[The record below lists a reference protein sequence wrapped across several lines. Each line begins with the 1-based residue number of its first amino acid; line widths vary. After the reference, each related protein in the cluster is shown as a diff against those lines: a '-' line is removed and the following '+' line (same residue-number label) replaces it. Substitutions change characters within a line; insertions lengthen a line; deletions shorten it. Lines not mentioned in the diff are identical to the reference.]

1 MRNFKWGLIFGI
13 SIGAAIGVVLAM
25 SIMCCIRYR
34 RKRSDTLDNEEKV
47 SPRAERIP
55 IRVRGADSSR
65 ILSDSNLGQD
75 SPRTSEWSN
84 MPQWLEG
91 LKRKSVA
98 SACGIPKYSYKELQ
112 KATCDFTTNIGE
124 GAFGPVYKAQMATG
138 QTVAVKVLA
147 TDSRQGAMEFLT
159 EVLLLGRLHHRNLV
173 NLVGYSAEKGKHMLV
188 YVYMSNGSLASHIY
202 NEKQEPLSWNL
213 RVQIALD
220 VARGLEY
227 LHYGAVPPVVHRDIK
242 SSNILLDRFMKGRVS
257 DFGLSRQEK
266 NRYSSDVKGTFGY
279 VDPEYMSTSIFT
291 KKSDVYSF
299 GVLLF
304 EIMSGKKPQ
313 HGLMEYV
320 ELVAIDVDHNVGWE
334 EIADSRLDGKFYV
347 QQLNDMATLA
357 YNCINPVSRKRPS
370 MREIV
375 LALSEIRKP
384 RNSRVHQG
392 QNYPAKAE
400 ETTFELDLQGTVDP
414 SLTER

>member
-1 MRNFKWGLIFGI
+1 MRNFQWGLIFGT
-13 SIGAAIGVVLAM
+13 SIGVIIGVVLAM
-25 SIMCCIRYR
+25 TIMYCIRYR
-34 RKRSDTLDNEEKV
+34 RKHSDPFDKEENV

-55 IRVRGADSSR
+55 IRVHGADSST
-65 ILSDSNLGQD
+65 ILSDSNISQD

-112 KATCDFTTNIGE
+112 KATSDFTTNIGE

-147 TDSRQGAMEFLT
+147 IDSKQGAMEFLS

-173 NLVGYSAEKGKHMLV
+173 NLVGYSAERGQHMLV
-188 YVYMSNGSLASHIY
+188 YVYMTNGSLASHLY
-202 NEKQEPLSWNL
+202 NEKHEPLCWNL

-227 LHYGAVPPVVHRDIK
+227 LHYGAFPTVVHRDIK
-242 SSNILLDRFMKGRVS
+242 SANILLDHFMKGRVA

-266 NRYSSDVKGTFGY
+266 NNLHSSNVKGTFGY
-279 VDPEYMSTSIFT
+279 VDPEYMSTRIFT

-304 EIMSGKKPQ
+304 EIMSGKNPQ
-313 HGLMEYV
+313 QGLMQYV
-320 ELVAIDVDHNVGWE
+320 EIVAINVEDNIGWE
-334 EIADSRLDGKFYV
+334 EIADSRLQGKFDV
-347 QQLNDMATLA
+347 QQLNYMAALA
-357 YNCINPVSRKRPS
+357 YNCINPFSSKRPS

-375 LALSEIRKP
+375 LALSEICKP

-392 QNYPAKAE
+392 QNHPAKAE
-400 ETTFELDLQGTVDP
+400 ETTSELDLQGIVDP
-414 SLTER
+414 LTKR